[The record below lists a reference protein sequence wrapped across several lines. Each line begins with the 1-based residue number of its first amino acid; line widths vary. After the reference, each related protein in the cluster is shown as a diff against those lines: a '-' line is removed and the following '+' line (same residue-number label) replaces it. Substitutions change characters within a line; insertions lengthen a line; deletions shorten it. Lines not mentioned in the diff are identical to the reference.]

1 MPNRLADALSPY
13 LVQHADNPV
22 HWLPWG
28 EEAFAKATKED
39 KPIFLSI
46 GYAACHWCH
55 VMAHESFE
63 SERIAAILNE
73 HFVSIKVDRE
83 ERPDVDDVYMEA
95 VQAMTGTG
103 GWPLSVFLTPAREPF
118 YGGTYFPPHRRGPM
132 PGFEEVLLAVHDA
145 WENRRA
151 AAMEQ
156 AKNLT
161 SILQSENLA
170 GGPTGGGT
178 AELAPLLDEA
188 VRSLGRAFDPDW
200 GGFGGAPKF
209 PRPSDLGF
217 LLRRWHRTGDAPLLG
232 MVTTTLDR
240 MAAGGV
246 YDHVGGGFHRYSTDR
261 QWLVPHFE
269 KMLYDNALLARAY
282 VEAWQVTGQERYGR
296 VARETLD
303 YVLRDM
309 RHPEGGFYSSED
321 ADSEGEEGRFYTWTP
336 EELTATIG
344 AERAKVFAQAY
355 GITAG
360 GNFEGRSIAHL
371 PRCVAETASH
381 LGRSAD
387 DLQRELESCRRL
399 LLQKRSERVRP
410 LRDEKILVGWNGL
423 MIDALALAG
432 AALGEETYVQA
443 AIAAAEYVN
452 RFLRDDEG
460 RLLHCRRDDQA
471 RHPAY
476 LEDHAAFANGLVTLY
491 EATFDERWI
500 DRAIAEAD
508 VLLGGFLDHEQGGFY
523 STSKRHETLIA
534 RKRDLLDNAI
544 PSGSSLATLAL
555 LRLGLLCG
563 RSDYL
568 EAAEKTIQATAAVM
582 ERAPQAASQMLTA
595 LDFLLGPSPEIVL
608 MAPAASEESV
618 ASVRSI
624 QTRFLGN
631 RVVASRNREEQP
643 RDASNALEGLFAGK
657 TGDGAQATMYV
668 CTSGACQEPAV
679 GLAAIE
685 AALVE
690 IAEPKT
696 AIAPAPADAAK

>member
-28 EEAFAKATKED
+28 EEAFAKATEED

-103 GWPLSVFLTPAREPF
+103 GWPLSVFLTPACEPF

-132 PGFEEVLLAVHDA
+132 PGFEEILLAVHDA
-145 WENRRA
+145 WVNRRA
-151 AAMEQ
+151 AAEEQ

-170 GGPTGGGT
+170 GGSTGGSVV
-178 AELAPLLDEA
+178 EMAPLLDEA
-188 VRSLGRAFDPDW
+188 VHSLARAFDPNW

-217 LLRRWHRTGDAPLLG
+217 LLRRWRRTGDVPLLG

-240 MAAGGV
+240 MAEGGI

-282 VEAWQVTGQERYGR
+282 VEAWQATGQERYGR

-309 RHPEGGFYSSED
+309 RHPEGGFFSSED

-336 EELTATIG
+336 EELTAAIG
-344 AERAKVFAQAY
+344 AERAEVFAQAY

-371 PRCVAETASH
+371 PRCVAETASQ
-381 LGRSAD
+381 LGCSVD
-387 DLQRELESCRRL
+387 ELERELESCRRL

-432 AALGEETYVQA
+432 AALGTEVYVQGAIHA
-443 AIAAAEYVN
+443 AQYID
-452 RFLRDDEG
+452 RFLRG
-460 RLLHCRRDDQA
+460 RGGA
-471 RHPAY
+471 SPA
-476 LEDHAAFANGLVTLY
+476 L
-491 EATFDERWI
+491 
-500 DRAIAEAD
+500 
-508 VLLGGFLDHEQGGFY
+508 
-523 STSKRHETLIA
+523 
-534 RKRDLLDNAI
+534 
-544 PSGSSLATLAL
+544 
-555 LRLGLLCG
+555 
-563 RSDYL
+563 
-568 EAAEKTIQATAAVM
+568 
-582 ERAPQAASQMLTA
+582 
-595 LDFLLGPSPEIVL
+595 
-608 MAPAASEESV
+608 PA
-618 ASVRSI
+618 
-624 QTRFLGN
+624 G
-631 RVVASRNREEQP
+631 
-643 RDASNALEGLFAGK
+643 
-657 TGDGAQATMYV
+657 
-668 CTSGACQEPAV
+668 
-679 GLAAIE
+679 
-685 AALVE
+685 
-690 IAEPKT
+690 
-696 AIAPAPADAAK
+696 

>member
-13 LVQHADNPV
+13 LAQHADNPV
-22 HWLPWG
+22 HWYPWG
-28 EEAFAKATKED
+28 DEAFAKATEED

-63 SERIAAILNE
+63 NERIAVILNE

-103 GWPLSVFLTPAREPF
+103 GWPLSVFLTPTREPF

-132 PGFEEVLLAVHDA
+132 PGFEEILLAVHDA
-145 WENRRA
+145 WQNRREA
-151 AAMEQ
+151 AVDQ

-161 SILQSENLA
+161 SILQNENLA
-170 GGPTGGGT
+170 GGPGGGSV
-178 AELAPLLDEA
+178 AEMAPLLDEA
-188 VRSLGRAFDPDW
+188 VRSLARAFDPDW

-217 LLRRWHRTGDAPLLG
+217 LLRRWHRTGDASLLG

-240 MAAGGV
+240 MAEGGV

-282 VEAWQVTGQERYGR
+282 VEAWQVAGHERYGR

-336 EELTATIG
+336 KELSTAVG
-344 AERAKVFAQAY
+344 AERAEMFAKAY

-371 PRCVAETASH
+371 PRSVSETASQ
-381 LGRSAD
+381 LGWSVD

-399 LLQKRSERVRP
+399 LLRKRDERVRP
-410 LRDEKILVGWNGL
+410 SRDEKILVGWNGL

-432 AALGEETYVQA
+432 AAFGEEAYVQGA
-443 AIAAAEYVN
+443 VAAAEYVD
-452 RFLRDDEG
+452 RFLRDEDG
-460 RLLHCRRDDQA
+460 RLLHCRRDEQA

-500 DRAIAEAD
+500 ARATSEAN
-508 VLLGGFLDHEQGGFY
+508 VLMGEFLDHEQGGFY
-523 STSKRHETLIA
+523 STSARHEELIA
-534 RKRDLLDNAI
+534 RKRDLLDNAV

-555 LRLGLLCG
+555 LRLGTLCG

-568 EAAEKTIQATAAVM
+568 EAAEKTIQATATVM
-582 ERAPQAASQMLTA
+582 KRAPQAASQMLVG

-608 MAPAASEESV
+608 VVPAAPEESV
-618 ASVRSI
+618 ASVRSVR
-624 QTRFLGN
+624 TRFLGN
-631 RVVASRNREEQP
+631 RVIACRSQEVRP
-643 RDASNALEGLFAGK
+643 KDASSALQGLFAAR
-657 TGDGAQATMYV
+657 TPHAHQPVMYV
-668 CTSGACQEPAV
+668 CTNGACQEPAV

-685 AALVE
+685 AALIE
-690 IAEPKT
+690 IAESKKV
-696 AIAPAPADAAK
+696 IQCENG

>member
-28 EEAFAKATKED
+28 DEAFAKATKED

-132 PGFEEVLLAVHDA
+132 PGFEEILLAVHDA
-145 WENRRA
+145 WQNRRA

-170 GGPTGGGT
+170 GDPTGGSA
-178 AELAPLLDEA
+178 AEMAPFLDEA
-188 VRSLGRAFDPDW
+188 VRSLARAFDPDW

-217 LLRRWHRTGDAPLLG
+217 LLRRWRRTGDASLLD

-240 MAAGGV
+240 MADGGV

-269 KMLYDNALLARAY
+269 KMLYDNALVARAY
-282 VEAWQVTGQERYGR
+282 VEAWQVTRQERYGR
-296 VARETLD
+296 IVRETLD

-336 EELTATIG
+336 EELSATIG

-355 GITAG
+355 NITAG

-371 PRCVAETASH
+371 PRCVAETASQ
-381 LGRSAD
+381 LGCSVD
-387 DLQRELESCRRL
+387 DLQRELESCRHL

-410 LRDEKILVGWNGL
+410 LRDEKVLVGWNGL

-432 AALGEETYVQA
+432 AALDMKVYVQG
-443 AIAAAEYVN
+443 AIDAAEYID
-452 RFLRDDEG
+452 RFLRDGEG
-460 RLLHCRRDDQA
+460 RLLHCRRDEQA

-476 LEDHAAFANGLVTLY
+476 LVDHAAFANGLVTLY

-508 VLLGGFLDHEQGGFY
+508 VLMGEFLEHEQGGFY

-534 RKRDLLDNAI
+534 RKRDLLDNAV
-544 PSGSSLATLAL
+544 PSGSSLAALAL
-555 LRLGLLCG
+555 LRLGVLCG

-568 EAAEKTIQATAAVM
+568 EGAEKTIHATAAVM
-582 ERAPQAASQMLTA
+582 KRAPQAASQTLVA
-595 LDFLLGPSPEIVL
+595 LDFLLGPSPEVVL
-608 MAPAASEESV
+608 MVPAASEESV
-618 ASVRSI
+618 ATVSAV

-631 RVVASRNREEQP
+631 RVIACRNQGERS
-643 RDASNALEGLFAGK
+643 RDASNALKGLFAGK
-657 TGDGAQATMYV
+657 SGDGGQTVMYV
-668 CTSGACQEPAV
+668 CTNGACQEPAV
-679 GLAAIE
+679 GSTAIE
-685 AALVE
+685 AALIE
-690 IAEPKT
+690 IAEPKK
-696 AIAPAPADAAK
+696 AIAPAPADAAR